1 MVFLNGSK
9 SVQVFNCC
17 LYMHCQWRSSYQEG
31 RVEIPF
37 TGLTCTHLCTCSK
50 PGPGFPMSY
59 VVVFFRVQWV
69 KVRGDNSLCWY
80 WWNCWPSLF
89 KLSFHNF
96 NWIKHYQYMYYDLIL
111 ILFLVFNA
119 TFSNISAIS
128 WRPVLLVEE
137 ARVPG
142 ENHRPWAS
150 NW

>member
-89 KLSFHNF
+89 NLSCFVDIGGIVYHHCLNFLLFCWYWWNCWPSLFKLSFVV
-96 NWIKHYQYMYYDLIL
+96 LIL
-111 ILFLVFNA
+111 ME
-119 TFSNISAIS
+119 
-128 WRPVLLVEE
+128 LLTITV
-137 ARVPG
+137 
-142 ENHRPWAS
+142 
-150 NW
+150 